1 LRPASLGDL
10 ELTSGECFVLQR
22 VARNL
27 PHHVVDKLLT
37 ELNKR
42 CSSKKKEKEKYKDRS
57 FATEETNKLLLPQE
71 TDKLLI
77 TAEEGEKEKLSLA
90 TDESDIV

>member
-1 LRPASLGDL
+1 M
-10 ELTSGECFVLQR
+10 LQR
-22 VARNL
+22 IARNL

-42 CSSKKKEKEKYKDRS
+42 CGSKKEKEKHKDRS
-57 FATEETNKLLLPQE
+57 FSSEEKKLLPHE

>member
-1 LRPASLGDL
+1 
-10 ELTSGECFVLQR
+10 
-22 VARNL
+22 
-27 PHHVVDKLLT
+27 VVDKLLT

-42 CSSKKKEKEKYKDRS
+42 CSSKKKEKHKDRP
-57 FATEETNKLLLPQE
+57 FATEETNKLLSSQE

-90 TDESDIV
+90 TDDSDIV

>member
-1 LRPASLGDL
+1 LRPANLGDL
-10 ELTSGECFVLQR
+10 ELTSGDCFVLQR

-42 CSSKKKEKEKYKDRS
+42 CSSKKKEKHKDRS

-77 TAEEGEKEKLSLA
+77 RAEEGEKEKLSLA
-90 TDESDIV
+90 TDDSDIV

>member
-1 LRPASLGDL
+1 
-10 ELTSGECFVLQR
+10 VLQR

-42 CSSKKKEKEKYKDRS
+42 CSSKKKEKHKDRS
-57 FATEETNKLLLPQE
+57 FATEETNKLLPQE

>member
-1 LRPASLGDL
+1 
-10 ELTSGECFVLQR
+10 VLQR

-27 PHHVVDKLLT
+27 PHHVIDKLLT

-42 CSSKKKEKEKYKDRS
+42 CASKKEKEKHKAGRS
-57 FATEETNKLLLPQE
+57 FATEETNKLLSSQE

>member
-1 LRPASLGDL
+1 MRPANLGDL
-10 ELTSGECFVLQR
+10 ALTSGECFVLQR

-42 CSSKKKEKEKYKDRS
+42 CSSKKEKEKHKERS
-57 FATEETNKLLLPQE
+57 FATEETNKLLSSQE

-90 TDESDIV
+90 TDVSDIV

>member
-1 LRPASLGDL
+1 LRPANLGDL
-10 ELTSGECFVLQR
+10 ALTSGECFVLQR

-27 PHHVVDKLLT
+27 PHHVIDKLLT

-42 CSSKKKEKEKYKDRS
+42 CAGKKEKHKAGRS